1 MTQLTNRL
9 SVTLALVLIPAAPAL
24 AQSSSAPAALPNYEL
39 GGGIV
44 VMAARTPAEAQQPG
58 VEVELGGGFHVPI
71 SQWID
76 SGLIE
81 LPDGPVVNVGVVR
94 WGEKWGVSARVLAG
108 FGGAVRLDDGPVVG
122 GHYQGRYAH
131 PTYIQLFVRY
141 RTEQGIFFG
150 VGGGVDGIFG
160 PHIGIFEVLKSI
172 GCGSFS

>member
-1 MTQLTNRL
+1 MCRKLL
-9 SVTLALVLIPAAPAL
+9 LV
-24 AQSSSAPAALPNYEL
+24 
-39 GGGIV
+39 GIV

-108 FGGAVRLDDGPVVG
+108 FGGAVRVDDGPVVG

-131 PTYIQLFVRY
+131 PTYIQLLVRY
-141 RTEQGIFFG
+141 RTEQGVFLG

-160 PHIGIFEVLKSI
+160 PNIGTFEVLKSI
-172 GCGSFS
+172 SLTERASIRVGVTTLFPLQITPVALLAWKF